1 MSTSVITG
9 FDIAVAV
16 VVLLS
21 ALIGVLRGFIRETL
35 SLISWVL
42 AFWIAFTFS
51 PKASVYF
58 APYLTTP
65 ALQVVAAFAALF
77 LVALLIAS
85 LLSYLLYKL
94 FKATGIT
101 GTDRALGALFGVARG
116 VILVA
121 LCMLFIGAT
130 ALIKE
135 PWWQQSLSVVY
146 FKPLITIFVDLL
158 PVDVGQRLGY
168 K

>member
-1 MSTSVITG
+1 MITG

-21 ALIGVLRGFIRETL
+21 MLIGVLRGFIRETL

-51 PKASVYF
+51 PKASGYF
-58 APYLTTP
+58 APYLATP

-85 LLSYLLYKL
+85 FVSYLLYKL

-101 GTDRALGALFGVARG
+101 GTDRALGAVFGVARG
-116 VILVA
+116 VALVA

-146 FKPLITIFVDLL
+146 FKPLITILVDLL